1 MPKHLYNPKDVAEV
15 RSALY
20 DEQDWLDKLTRIP
33 LASKDAVLDHNH
45 KTQYVRGVLHR
56 QTNAALGKIE
66 NIWTRYLS
74 TWYTGTLSDF
84 LKRAAHY
91 IDQADDHR
99 YLHPT
104 WIKKC
109 KVEFNKLTAAQK
121 QQVLDELDT
130 VSISKGY
137 KIPKVTGVRF
147 RNDTARKEHFS
158 KIILTK
164 QYSFDT
170 IMTHISEVKN
180 ETNSIR

>member
-1 MPKHLYNPKDVAEV
+1 MTKHLYNPKDVAEV
-15 RSALY
+15 RMVLY
-20 DEQDWLDKLTRIP
+20 DEQNSRDKLTRVP
-33 LASKDAVLDHNH
+33 LNYKDAVLDHNH

-74 TWYTGTLSDF
+74 TWYPGTLSDF
-84 LKRAAHY
+84 LKRAAYY
-91 IDQADDHR
+91 IDQADDDR
-99 YLHPT
+99 FLHPA

-109 KVEFNKLTAAQK
+109 KIEFNKLTAAQR
-121 QQVLDELDT
+121 QQVLDELDI

-147 RNDTARKEHFS
+147 RNDTARKEHLS

-164 QYSFDT
+164 MHSFDT
-170 IMTHISEVKN
+170 IMQVIREVKDEIN
-180 ETNSIR
+180 HSR